1 MTAPAAGLCPDPA
14 SRLATST
21 SAAGRYLLQRRDD
34 ADALVSEGITRQPYV
49 KVRCAPNGGVLVGD
63 VWCASGLCAAAYILS
78 RWW

>member
-1 MTAPAAGLCPDPA
+1 MPDRTVTISQWMAAERECWEE
-14 SRLATST
+14 
-21 SAAGRYLLQRRDD
+21 GRD
-34 ADALVSEGITRQPYV
+34 YV